1 MKNSHSWDVLV
12 IGSINSDFLVQGPAL
27 PKSGETVAGNSFFH
41 GPGGKGANQAVAA
54 ARLGARVALIG
65 RVGSDE
71 RGSKLL
77 KALRSEGVDTRFIER
92 DPKAFTGAA
101 VIMVDAQGE
110 KQILAAAGANGRLS
124 VANVR
129 AAFRRCTRAGAVVMQ
144 FEIPFAA
151 VVEGARLGRKLGASV
166 ILDPAP
172 PVALPNDQ
180 LLNLLDVIRPNSSE
194 AEALTGIRVCDRET
208 ARQAARALM
217 QRGVRAVV
225 LQAGDAGDLLV
236 WPGGEKFFPRIH
248 VKTVDATGA
257 GDAFVGAMAAAIAQ
271 GHPLEEAGYFGN
283 CAAALAT
290 TKFGA
295 QTALPRRHELIKLLS
310 SVAPQI
316 LKQKWWQ
323 IKWKGSR

>member
-1 MKNSHSWDVLV
+1 MH
-12 IGSINSDFLVQGPAL
+12 
-27 PKSGETVAGNSFFH
+27 
-41 GPGGKGANQAVAA
+41 
-54 ARLGARVALIG
+54 
-65 RVGSDE
+65 
-71 RGSKLL
+71 
-77 KALRSEGVDTRFIER
+77 
-92 DPKAFTGAA
+92 
-101 VIMVDAQGE
+101 
-110 KQILAAAGANGRLS
+110 
-124 VANVR
+124 
-129 AAFRRCTRAGAVVMQ
+129 

-194 AEALTGIRVCDRET
+194 AEALTGIRVCERET
-208 ARQAARALM
+208 ARQAARVLM

-225 LQAGDAGDLLV
+225 LQAGEAGDLLV

-271 GHPLEEAGYFGN
+271 GHSLEEAGYFGN

-295 QTALPRRHELIKLLS
+295 QTALPRRDELIKLLS

-316 LKQKWWQ
+316 LKRKWWQ
-323 IKWKGSR
+323 IKRNRRR